1 MLVVPDELIREIIAH
16 AKEGAPEEVCGW
28 LAGKGNRAV
37 CAYPVPNASET
48 PEHEF
53 RMEPEAQLRAML
65 EIREAG
71 LELTATY
78 HSHPRTPAEPS
89 AKDLALAAY
98 PDSFHLIVSL
108 ANGRPEIRC
117 YRITEQEGCRL
128 AVLLVE
134 HAYRDRG
141 TPRCS

>member
-1 MLVVPDELIREIIAH
+1 MLVVPVELLTEVVAH
-16 AKEGAPEEVCGW
+16 AREGAPEEVCGW
-28 LAGKGNRAV
+28 LAGRGNHAV
-37 CAYPVPNASET
+37 RVYPVPNASES
-48 PEHEF
+48 PERDF

-65 EIREAG
+65 EIRDAG

-89 AKDLALAAY
+89 AKDLEELAAY
-98 PDSFHLIVSL
+98 PDSFHVIVSL
-108 ANGRPEIRC
+108 SGEEPEIRC
-117 YRITEQEGCRL
+117 YRVTEQGCRT
-128 AVLLVE
+128 AVLLVK

>member
-37 CAYPVPNASET
+37 RAYRVPNASET

-53 RMEPEAQLRAML
+53 RMEPEAQLRSML

-78 HSHPRTPAEPS
+78 HSHPRTPAESS
-89 AKDLALAAY
+89 ARDLALAAY
-98 PDSFHLIVSL
+98 PDSFHVIVSL
-108 ANGRPEIRC
+108 ASAEPEIRC
-117 YRITEQEGCRL
+117 YRITEQGCRPASL
-128 AVLLVE
+128 SVE
-134 HAYRDRG
+134 RAYRG
-141 TPRCS
+141 GGAPRCS